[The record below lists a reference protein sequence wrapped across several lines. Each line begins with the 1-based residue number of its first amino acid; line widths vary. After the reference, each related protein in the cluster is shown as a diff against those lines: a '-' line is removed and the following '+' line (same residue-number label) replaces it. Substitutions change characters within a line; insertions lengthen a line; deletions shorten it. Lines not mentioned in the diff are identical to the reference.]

1 MMEQVLMFA
10 SVMTPLVT
18 GLTEVA
24 KRTFLIPK
32 RFINIVS
39 LMIGL
44 IVGLMAFPLTDL
56 DWTLRTWAGTMAGL
70 AATGLYEVGKYRVG
84 TKHR

>member
-1 MMEQVLMFA
+1 MMEQVIMFA
-10 SVMTPLVT
+10 SVMTPIVT

-32 RFINIVS
+32 RFVNIFS

-44 IVGLMAFPLTDL
+44 VVGLLAFPLTDL

-70 AATGLYEVGKYRVG
+70 AATGLYEVGKYRVPPRQ
-84 TKHR
+84 K

>member
-1 MMEQVLMFA
+1 MMEQVIMFA
-10 SVMTPLVT
+10 SVMTPIVT

-39 LMIGL
+39 LIIGL
-44 IVGLMAFPLTDL
+44 VVGLMAFPLTDL
-56 DWTLRTWAGTMAGL
+56 DWALRTWAGTMAGL

-84 TKHR
+84 PRHK